1 MDWSNWIYL
10 GAGLLLGLGVN
21 RLLLRTKN
29 SSSSSLV
36 LPVEQQ
42 NIAKLQE
49 QLKQTQLAYHMA
61 REMSQF
67 KAGFLARTTHVLR
80 SPINGLIGLHQLIL
94 SNLCENP
101 EEEREFIHQAQ
112 ERALKLLKLIDE
124 ILNIARLEHGTSK
137 LDLQS
142 QSLAELLQEVYD
154 LTYMLAENRNFP
166 FKVLL
171 PDPEIQIFID
181 FRWCRQVLLY
191 LIEAVIAQ
199 MEEGSIYISS
209 QVAPTSNLVHIW
221 LDVPS
226 YTVSQSESIDLI
238 KSEHLLSQIDAENPK
253 LLPGMNLLLA
263 QVLLEVMGSNLE
275 IIPFADVQAPTEDTI
290 RLQISIPLVTKGVG
304 AQNH

>member
-10 GAGLLLGLGVN
+10 GAGLLLGMGVN
-21 RLLLRTKN
+21 GLLLRTKK
-29 SSSSSLV
+29 SSSSLV

-61 REMSQF
+61 QEMSQF

-181 FRWCRQVLLY
+181 FRWCRQALLY

-199 MEEGSIYISS
+199 TEEGSIYISS
-209 QVAPTSNLVHIW
+209 QVASANNLVHIW
-221 LDVPS
+221 LDVPF
-226 YTVSQSESIDLI
+226 YAVSQSESIDLI
-238 KSEHLLSQIDAENPK
+238 KSEHLPSESNEENPK
-253 LLPGMNLLLA
+253 FLAGMNLLLA
-263 QVLLEVMGSNLE
+263 QVLLEVMGSKLE
-275 IIPFADVQAPTEDTI
+275 IIPFPDAQATTEDMI
-290 RLQISIPLVTKGVG
+290 RLQLSIPLVTKGVE
-304 AQNH
+304 AQNY